1 MNSLLKSSNIGH
13 MKHDSISPPPC
24 PKCKSR
30 RITCFEEFNNIYPQ
44 GRFEIICKEC
54 LYTVGSPD
62 LDLCLKMW
70 SEGK

>member
-1 MNSLLKSSNIGH
+1 MNSLLKSSDIDYI
-13 MKHDSISPPPC
+13 KHDSIILQPC

-30 RITCFEEFNNIYPQ
+30 RTDFFEEFNNLYPQ
-44 GRFEIICKEC
+44 GRFEIMCKEC